1 MGTKVSKTEFFAHL
15 FLHATT
21 FGLGAAATVVVV
33 DDCDDETAKSATII
47 SAIIQLNTVTYFG
60 VECTT

>member
-1 MGTKVSKTEFFAHL
+1 MGTTVSKTEFSAHL

-21 FGLGAAATVVVV
+21 FRLGAATDLVV
-33 DDCDDETAKSATII
+33 DDGDDETAKSATII
-47 SAIIQLNTVTYFG
+47 AAIIQLNTVTYFG